1 MTNMW
6 NSWSVLAVVGPSASC
21 REDQSYNIKKAEVKL
36 SVKNKEKCPL
46 QTMTAVLLLFSFG

>member
-1 MTNMW
+1 M
-6 NSWSVLAVVGPSASC
+6 LAVVGPSASC

-46 QTMTAVLLLFSFG
+46 QTMTVVLLLFSFG